1 MLTEEKI
8 NANYLAYI
16 KRLERY
22 NCYSEQMINE
32 IGEQI
37 KNAPFTMTDSY
48 GGAYKGG
55 LVDVTL
61 NILCRIGYG
70 INERV
75 LGKNGGDAFQFPIM
89 AVNPDKLMRV
99 LLLGNISK
107 AVMFE
112 PETEQW
118 KLSRGNNYRFVDN
131 PTAMKSGVRSA
142 YMCQKYG
149 IQLDEDEFET
159 IMGMDDNDEVDNNF
173 KTPLFSIVESTKNMA
188 NVILRQ
194 TWKKENNK
202 QANTVEQ

>member
-37 KNAPFTMTDSY
+37 KNSPFTMTDSY
-48 GGAYKGG
+48 GGAYRGG
-55 LVDVTL
+55 LVDITL

-75 LGKNGGDAFQFPIM
+75 LGKNGGDVFQFPIM
-89 AVNPDKLMRV
+89 AVNTDKLMRV

-118 KLSRGNNYRFVDN
+118 KVSRGYNYRFVDN
-131 PTAMKSGVRSA
+131 ITAMKSGVRSA
-142 YMCQKYG
+142 YMCQKYN
-149 IQLDEDEFET
+149 IQLDEEEFEAM
-159 IMGMDDNDEVDNNF
+159 IGMDDNNENDNNY
-173 KTPLFSIVESTKNMA
+173 KTPLSSIVESTRNMA
-188 NVILRQ
+188 NVILKQ
-194 TWKKENNK
+194 TWKKNDN
-202 QANTVEQ
+202 QTL